1 MGAISQY
8 VGAAIAVGLFGRL
21 GAPGVG
27 WLRVGFSALLLLA
40 WRRFPPPRSFSRSQ
54 WCAIAAFGATLGPM
68 NVLYYL
74 AIERLPLGT
83 ATAIEFSG
91 PIAVAA
97 FGMRGRRAWLSLGL
111 ATLGVLLLA
120 DVRWQGSGAGVGLA
134 LAAAAMWAGY
144 VVLGKRMVRQGD
156 AGNGMDSLAWSLVVA
171 AVVIAP
177 VGLAGLV
184 RDSGDATTTA
194 VLGCVLVGMLSNVI
208 PYGLD
213 MVVLAR
219 LSSGQFALLLSLLPL
234 TAALVG
240 LVALKQVPTAAEAVG
255 IGLVAVA
262 VAVRPRSAQ
271 MPAQRAATVGPSAQL
286 GASSPNSSQSGK

>member
-1 MGAISQY
+1 
-8 VGAAIAVGLFGRL
+8 
-21 GAPGVG
+21 
-27 WLRVGFSALLLLA
+27 
-40 WRRFPPPRSFSRSQ
+40 
-54 WCAIAAFGATLGPM
+54 
-68 NVLYYL
+68 
-74 AIERLPLGT
+74 
-83 ATAIEFSG
+83 
-91 PIAVAA
+91 
-97 FGMRGRRAWLSLGL
+97 
-111 ATLGVLLLA
+111 
-120 DVRWQGSGAGVGLA
+120 
-134 LAAAAMWAGY
+134 MWAGY